1 MFRNKVL
8 LPSFGNN
15 PLFLFVISTKMRILL
30 PFALTAL
37 AIVLT
42 SQNSQSNSQARPQQ
56 ITLDQAA
63 VEVSALLKDIKQ
75 TPAPIAPAMARRIED
90 IVNRVDWNKMQLNKG
105 AKLLAEPTVN
115 PETKLPNIIWEAY
128 ALVYAAQDAK
138 MKRPQMM
145 DTMLCNLWPVESAAK
160 LASLKKA
167 IDANR
172 VKSGANAGSIKS
184 PVAWM
189 NITVTTNEELKSSN
203 WPWIRDSLSGK
214 LTLAPIYIEE
224 MSKPTPPPSSKVYF
238 EWWNGRETDGE

>member
-1 MFRNKVL
+1 MIIAATAILVAAMPGIL
-8 LPSFGNN
+8 AGQSPSKPDTEGLSLN
-15 PLFLFVISTKMRILL
+15 
-30 PFALTAL
+30 
-37 AIVLT
+37 
-42 SQNSQSNSQARPQQ
+42 QA
-56 ITLDQAA
+56 T
-63 VEVSALLKDIKQ
+63 VEVAALLRQVKQ
-75 TPAPIAPAMARRIED
+75 TPAPIAPAMARKIED

-115 PETKLPNIIWEAY
+115 PQTKLPNIIWEAY

-145 DTMLCNLWPVESAAK
+145 DTMLCSLWPVESAAK
-160 LASLKKA
+160 LASFKKA

-214 LTLAPIYIEE
+214 LTLAPIYIEA
-224 MSKPTPPPSSKVYF
+224 MSNPTPPPSSKVYF
-238 EWWNGRETDGE
+238 EWWNSRETDGE